1 MGKIR
6 RLEVEKWL
14 AKNRAK
20 RWTELFFFFYSFTW
34 IAWCLCI
41 LIPFK
46 LYDNLDEWG
55 YLAVGVF
62 AAAPCFLLPI
72 YFQDEADAKKPIANR
87 YWVKANVW
95 IAIFSFVGNYL
106 WTHYFYSLLGASYS
120 FPAHKLNEVCLFA
133 YCQTKACLHGNTSFQ
148 NDYGFMPIP
157 GSVVAGSNHAVFY
170 DSCLFLFLSFHL
182 QFAHSSCPGSL
193 QTFWQEGGISL

>member
-1 MGKIR
+1 MAKVH

-34 IAWCLCI
+34 ITWCLCI
-41 LIPFK
+41 LVPLK
-46 LYDNLDEWG
+46 LYDSLDEWG
-55 YLAVGVF
+55 YLALGVF

-72 YFQDEADAKKPIANR
+72 YFQDKSDAKKPIAQR
-87 YWVKANVW
+87 YWVKANIW

-120 FPAHKLNEVCLFA
+120 FPAHKLNEVR
-133 YCQTKACLHGNTSFQ
+133 LHCI
-148 NDYGFMPIP
+148 IP
-157 GSVVAGSNHAVFY
+157 F
-170 DSCLFLFLSFHL
+170 
-182 QFAHSSCPGSL
+182 
-193 QTFWQEGGISL
+193 